1 MKKEKLLFSLLIFF
15 LSALAFS
22 QGKIDSVIQRTG
34 LEIANAVSNNSI
46 ICILNFSS
54 PKKEMSDY
62 VQTQLTSAVME
73 TARVKVVT
81 RSNMSKID
89 EELMFQA
96 SGLVSDES
104 ALSICQRLG
113 ANAIVFGEITELDNK
128 YDLRLRMLDVESAAY
143 ILFKTYS
150 FSRSSKTEQ
159 LLGRAQNYC
168 KSSIGFYIEANKNSV
183 SSVAPCAGLCFD
195 YNFTRKL
202 TVGIKALVS
211 YDVFYKGKSIYTF
224 EPIAFFRFY
233 LASVSG
239 EPSTG
244 LFVQAD
250 GGASLIFLD
259 NTAKSCFNAG
269 ASLGFRKEFNSFYLE
284 PSLRFGYPYI
294 LGAGLSL
301 GLRF

>member
-1 MKKEKLLFSLLIFF
+1 MMKKLLFSLLIFF
-15 LSALAFS
+15 LSFAGFS
-22 QGKIDSVIQRTG
+22 QGKIDSVIQKVG
-34 LEIANAVSNNSI
+34 VEIANAVNSKAI

-73 TARVKVVT
+73 TARVRVVT
-81 RSNMSKID
+81 RSNMNKID
-89 EELMFQA
+89 EELMFQS

-128 YDLRLRMLDVESAAY
+128 YDLRVRMLDVESASY

-168 KSSIGFYIEANKNSV
+168 KSSIGFYVEANKNSV
-183 SSVAPCAGLCFD
+183 SSIAPCAGLYFD

-202 TVGIKALVS
+202 TIGIKTLVS
-211 YDVFYKGKSIYTF
+211 YDVFYKEKSIYTF

-244 LFVQAD
+244 LFVEAD
-250 GGASLIFLD
+250 GGASLIFFD

-269 ASLGFRKEFNSFYLE
+269 AALGFRKEFNSFYLE
-284 PSLRFGYPYI
+284 PCLRFGYPYI
-294 LGAGLSL
+294 LGAGINF